1 MKIYINET
9 QEILNVSSVTERLR
23 QGVCALDININ
34 DSQMS
39 LEELNTLFA
48 DNTTIKVV
56 RIDLNG
62 DEKIEVITDYPQI
75 DRIQRRLVDETDIT
89 TVSLVKA
96 STRANATET
105 EIAN

>member
-1 MKIYINET
+1 MKIYVNET

-23 QGVCALDININ
+23 QGICALDININ
-34 DSQMS
+34 DSQAS
-39 LEELNTLFA
+39 LEELNTIFA
-48 DNTTIKVV
+48 DNTAIKIV

-62 DEKIEVITDYPQI
+62 DEKTEVITDYPQI

-96 STRANATET
+96 SQVEMNVSD
-105 EIAN
+105 